1 MTAFPKAE
9 PGLVFRYRYLRI
21 WQYERGEQV
30 GKERPCCILFPLAP
44 GEEVFG
50 PKVHDEASGA
60 VVQRYVARDNDIIIV
75 LVQTDPPGTDQIGIE
90 LSIAD
95 KRHVGLPADRPSYA
109 IVSEVNVD
117 TWPNPDISFV
127 PGRRNA
133 YTYEKPLPAPTVT
146 RMLKA
151 FLHVRSLG
159 KTSYLIRQP

>member
-1 MTAFPKAE
+1 M
-9 PGLVFRYRYLRI
+9 
-21 WQYERGEQV
+21 
-30 GKERPCCILFPLAP
+30 
-44 GEEVFG
+44 
-50 PKVHDEASGA
+50 
-60 VVQRYVARDNDIIIV
+60 
-75 LVQTDPPGTDQIGIE
+75 
-90 LSIAD
+90 
-95 KRHVGLPADRPSYA
+95 GLPADRPSYA

-117 TWPNPDISFV
+117 TWPNSDISFV